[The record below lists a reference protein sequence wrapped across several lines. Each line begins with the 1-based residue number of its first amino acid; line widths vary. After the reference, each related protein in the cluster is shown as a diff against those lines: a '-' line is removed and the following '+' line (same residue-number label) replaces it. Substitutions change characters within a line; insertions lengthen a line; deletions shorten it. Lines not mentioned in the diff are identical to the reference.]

1 MSSSEANARTR
12 GKALVFEVV
21 QGPELVVQ
29 TSKKWTDEGAQV
41 DYRPFEQPV
50 GVVGGG
56 KFRWPRNI
64 GGAL

>member
-29 TSKKWTDEGAQV
+29 IGDIKEV
-41 DYRPFEQPV
+41 D
-50 GVVGGG
+50 
-56 KFRWPRNI
+56 
-64 GGAL
+64 